1 MTTEF
6 PSLANTRI
14 DDAILANVGTNGR
27 KVAMVIALA
36 SQDCA
41 DALPDE
47 VDEFEYIASRMEAL
61 IDEGRLV
68 ADGNVENWRHSEV
81 RRP

>member
-1 MTTEF
+1 
-6 PSLANTRI
+6 
-14 DDAILANVGTNGR
+14 
-27 KVAMVIALA
+27 MVIALA

-47 VDEFEYIASRMEAL
+47 VDEFEYIASRMKAL